1 MAIKKIVKNVSNQPL
16 YLNLFAGRSVKLRA
30 KGTAEIDEGDFQS
43 PEVQHH
49 MACGHLV
56 VIGERAPESTVTQP
70 ED

>member
-1 MAIKKIVKNVSNQPL
+1 MAIKIVKNVSNQPL

-30 KGTAEIDEGDFQS
+30 KGTAEIDEGDLQS

-49 MACGHLV
+49 MARGHLV
-56 VIGERAPESTVTQP
+56 VIGERAPTPAATEP